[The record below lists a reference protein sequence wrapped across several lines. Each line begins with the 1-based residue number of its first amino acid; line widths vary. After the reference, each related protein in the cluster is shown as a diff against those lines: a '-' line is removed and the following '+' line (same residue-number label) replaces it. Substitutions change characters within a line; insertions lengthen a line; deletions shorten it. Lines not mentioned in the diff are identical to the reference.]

1 MIPLTL
7 DFGTR
12 TAQTEPWQEED
23 ERILIIQNEKEAE
36 EKKKNMKKTKQLRE
50 GKKARGGKKAKRKKG
65 QGESGDGD
73 DGGSEESG
81 SQKPSKVLK
90 NWQSNQKSRRVPAQ

>member
-23 ERILIIQNEKEAE
+23 ERILIIQKEKEAE
-36 EKKKNMKKTKQLRE
+36 GKKGKHEENKAAAR
-50 GKKARGGKKAKRKKG
+50 GKKARSGKKAKRKKG

-81 SQKPSKVLK
+81 SQKPSKFPK
-90 NWQSNQKSRRVPAQ
+90 NSQSNQKSRRVPAQ